1 MNGPGLSAAV
11 AARLRSQ
18 VPSRTVYE
26 GAVPDGAIP
35 ARYLLVVASEGDE
48 VATRAC
54 DVVSVQTPYVWVY
67 SVSRNASPD
76 LAARECAWAAAAVRA
91 ALRNWRPEGTWRLS
105 SLASIPAGRND
116 TTPDTTFDAVEQFRV
131 RSYV

>member
-35 ARYLLVVASEGDE
+35 ARYLLVVTSEGDE
-48 VATRAC
+48 AATRAC
-54 DVVSVQTPYVWVY
+54 DVVNVQIPYVWVY

-91 ALRNWRPEGTWRLS
+91 ALRNWQPTEWRLRHLVS
-105 SLASIPAGRND
+105 APPGRND
-116 TTPDTTFDAVEQFRV
+116 TTPDTTFDAVDQYRV